1 MNRMTDRLFK
11 IIKEH
16 EPSIIGMDKCQKSA
30 VCIPLL
36 ETPEGLCLLFE
47 RRSCKMDAQPGD
59 ICWTPGHVAI
69 YIGGGQMIE
78 AQQTGVPVK
87 VSSVRVTYYVR
98 Y

>member
-1 MNRMTDRLFK
+1 MN
-11 IIKEH
+11 
-16 EPSIIGMDKCQKSA
+16 P
-30 VCIPLL
+30 
-36 ETPEGLCLLFE
+36 
-47 RRSCKMDAQPGD
+47 QPGD

>member
-1 MNRMTDRLFK
+1 MGWTRVSD
-11 IIKEH
+11 
-16 EPSIIGMDKCQKSA
+16 P
-30 VCIPLL
+30 
-36 ETPEGLCLLFE
+36 
-47 RRSCKMDAQPGD
+47 QPGD
-59 ICWTPGHVAI
+59 VVVNSYHTGI